1 GAGLIRPRPTVRPA
15 VVEPSRNP
23 ILRVPVLAT
32 IYEQRLGLLA
42 WIVSTALLALF
53 MTSLARSVADLVN
66 HIPIFRAYVSGQGDL
81 NRAVISV
88 FWFALM
94 PLVLAVFAITQVSR
108 WTADDTEGRL
118 EMVLSEPVPR
128 WRVALEREG
137 ALLVA
142 TAL

>member
-1 GAGLIRPRPTVRPA
+1 
-15 VVEPSRNP
+15 S
-23 ILRVPVLAT
+23 
-32 IYEQRLGLLA
+32 YEQRLGLTA
-42 WIVSTALLALF
+42 WMVSTGLLALF
-53 MTSLARSVADLVN
+53 MTSLAKSVADLVN

-81 NRAVISV
+81 DRAVISV

-118 EMVLSEPVPR
+118 EMVLSVPFPR

-137 ALLVA
+137 DS
-142 TAL
+142 